1 MRLAAMLMVVP
12 VLGIVPLSLAELSHH
27 RQTETLDERKR
38 QGSTFASGIL
48 DTEFVFESAP
58 FASAHASTIVETREG
73 LVTAWFGGTREG
85 AADVGIWLSRRV
97 AGEWTRPIEVA
108 TGIQP
113 DGGRYPC
120 WNPVLFEG
128 RDRTL
133 MLFYKVGPNPQSWWG
148 MLRTSR
154 DGGRTWTEARRLPD
168 GILGPIKNKPVQ
180 LADGT
185 LIAPTSTESPERP
198 SKWRV
203 HFEQTKDGGLTWTTA
218 VPPASAEGSA
228 IDAIQPGILVHPG
241 GRLQAIGRT
250 RSERVF
256 ETWSDD
262 RGRSWTPIAL
272 TTLPNPS
279 SGIDAVTLRDGRHL
293 IVYNHTT
300 RGRSP
305 LNVAVSRDGK
315 VWDAALTLES
325 EPGEY
330 SYPAIIQSSDGRVHV
345 TYTWKRQRIKH
356 VVIDPARLKPVPM
369 PDGTWP
375 QEVR

>member
-1 MRLAAMLMVVP
+1 MRSAVMQVIVLVLSIAP
-12 VLGIVPLSLAELSHH
+12 VSVAERSGHWQSTTPEKPFAGGI
-27 RQTETLDERKR
+27 
-38 QGSTFASGIL
+38 I

-58 FASAHASTIVETREG
+58 VASAHASTIAETREG

-97 AGEWTRPIEVA
+97 NGEWTRPTEVA
-108 TGIQP
+108 TGVQP
-113 DGGRYPC
+113 DGGRHPC

-133 MLFYKVGPNPQSWWG
+133 MLFYKVGPTPQSWWG

-154 DGGRTWTEARRLPD
+154 DGGRTWSDARRLPD

-185 LIAPTSTESPERP
+185 LVAPSSTESLERP

-203 HFEQTKDGGLTWTTA
+203 HFEHTSDGGLTWTSA
-218 VPPASAEGSA
+218 LPSASADGIA
-228 IDAIQPGILVHPG
+228 IDAIQPSILVHPG
-241 GRLQAIGRT
+241 GRLQAVGRS
-250 RSERVF
+250 RSQRVF

-262 RGRSWTPIAL
+262 GGRSWTPITL
-272 TTLPNPS
+272 TALPNPS
-279 SGIDAVTLRDGRHL
+279 SGIDAVTLSTGRHL

-315 VWDAALTLES
+315 LWDAALTLES

-330 SYPAIIQSSDGRVHV
+330 SYPAIIQSADGRVHV

-369 PDGTWP
+369 PDGNWP

>member
-1 MRLAAMLMVVP
+1 MA
-12 VLGIVPLSLAELSHH
+12 GLSLHPQLALSHGV
-27 RQTETLDERKR
+27 T
-38 QGSTFASGIL
+38 

-73 LVTAWFGGTREG
+73 IVAAWFGGTREG

-97 AGEWTRPIEVA
+97 SGKWTPPIEIA

-113 DGGRYPC
+113 DGSRYPC

-133 MLFYKVGPNPQSWWG
+133 QLFYKIGPTPQSWWG
-148 MLRTSR
+148 AVRTSR
-154 DGGRTWTEARRLPD
+154 DGGRTWSDARRLPD
-168 GILGPIKNKPVQ
+168 GILGPIKNKPVR

-185 LIAPTSTESPERP
+185 VVAPSSTESPERP
-198 SKWRV
+198 SNWRV
-203 HFEQTKDGGLTWTTA
+203 RFERSSDDGLTWT
-218 VPPASAEGSA
+218 ASFPSASGDVQA
-228 IDAIQPGILVHPG
+228 IDAIQPSILIHAG
-241 GRLQAIGRT
+241 GRLQALGRT
-250 RSERVF
+250 RSQRVF

-262 RGRSWTPIAL
+262 GGRSWTPIAQ
-272 TTLPNPS
+272 TKLPNPN

-300 RGRSP
+300 QGRSP

-330 SYPAIIQSSDGRVHV
+330 SYPAVIQSADGRVHI
-345 TYTWKRQRIKH
+345 TYTWRRQRIRH
-356 VVIDPARLKPVPM
+356 IVIDPARVTPVPM
-369 PDGTWP
+369 PDGNWP
-375 QEVR
+375 QEIR